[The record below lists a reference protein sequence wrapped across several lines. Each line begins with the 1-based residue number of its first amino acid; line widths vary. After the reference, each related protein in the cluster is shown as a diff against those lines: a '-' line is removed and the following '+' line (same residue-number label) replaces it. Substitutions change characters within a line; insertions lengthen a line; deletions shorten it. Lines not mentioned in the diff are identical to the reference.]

1 MTRGKQE
8 RERHSRRANRGRGS
22 RTGSLVAHAVFA
34 PLLGFWGAAL
44 GGLVMLVLPPAMIAG
59 LTAALPGAVPG
70 LPVQPLLAALAAL
83 VLGGALFT
91 MAAAMTRRA
100 RNRAERPSIAQMVTR
115 RVRPIDPVRD
125 LGTRSLDEPIESE
138 SFSAPGWRDDDED
151 AETQTD
157 PSPPAAAAE
166 AGPPPRALDLA
177 TFAAMPGRN
186 AVWVEEAPAIPQP
199 EPARAAPDP
208 APTPAPGTAALARLR
223 AVPPGELS
231 LAQMVE
237 RFAGALQEHRAG
249 EPVRALS
256 PTELAAR
263 EATLAE
269 ALKALA
275 NLSGDSAMSAPQ
287 TQDERQTDQIQP
299 RRGVG

>member
-1 MTRGKQE
+1 MIRGKQE

-22 RTGSLVAHAVFA
+22 RTGSLVAHAAFA

-59 LTAALPGAVPG
+59 LTASLPGAVPG
-70 LPVQPLLAALAAL
+70 LPVQPLLAALTAL
-83 VLGGALFT
+83 VLGGALFIL
-91 MAAAMTRRA
+91 AAAMTRGA
-100 RNRAERPSIAQMVTR
+100 RRRAERPSIAQMVTR

-125 LGTRSLDEPIESE
+125 LGTRSLDEPIEPE
-138 SFSAPGWRDDDED
+138 ALAVPGWREDED
-151 AETQTD
+151 AETQAE
-157 PSPPAAAAE
+157 PAPPAADNE

-186 AVWVEEAPAIPQP
+186 AVWVEEAPATPQQ
-199 EPARAAPDP
+199 EPVPDPDP
-208 APTPAPGTAALARLR
+208 APAPAPGTAALARLR
-223 AVPPGELS
+223 AVPPGDLS

-249 EPVRALS
+249 VPARALS
-256 PTELAAR
+256 VADLAGR
-263 EATLAE
+263 EAALAE

-275 NLSGDSAMSAPQ
+275 KLGGDSAISVPQ
-287 TQDERQTDQIQP
+287 RQNERQTDPMQA

>member
-1 MTRGKQE
+1 MKRGKQE
-8 RERHSRRANRGRGS
+8 REGQSRRADRARGS

-59 LTAALPGAVPG
+59 LTASLPGAVPG

-83 VLGGALFT
+83 VLGGALFMLAT
-91 MAAAMTRRA
+91 AMTRRA
-100 RNRAERPSIAQMVTR
+100 RSRAERPSIAQMVTR

-125 LGTRSLDEPIESE
+125 LGTRSLDEPIEPGPLA
-138 SFSAPGWRDDDED
+138 APGWRDDED
-151 AETQTD
+151 AETQAE
-157 PSPPAAAAE
+157 PAPPAAASE

-186 AVWVEEAPAIPQP
+186 AVWVEEAPATPQP
-199 EPARAAPDP
+199 EPVPDP
-208 APTPAPGTAALARLR
+208 APAPAPGTAALARLR
-223 AVPPGELS
+223 AVPPGDLS

-249 EPVRALS
+249 VPVRALS

-263 EATLAE
+263 EGALAE

-275 NLSGDSAMSAPQ
+275 KLSGDSAISVPQ
-287 TQDERQTDQIQP
+287 RQNERQTDRMQA